1 MTPTTPPLVAQLA
14 PTILIVDDDPVFR
27 SLSRDNLTDTGLTV
41 IEAAD
46 GTEAL
51 SHCQEFDPSLLL
63 VDAVMPNL
71 DGFALCRE
79 LRGRD
84 ATRCTPIVMVTG
96 LQDREA
102 LDRAYEAGATD
113 FIVKPVEWGSLAQR
127 VRYVLRNAGEFS
139 DFQGR
144 PDNRRGAARPDD
156 AEKSTPRDASARV
169 SILIVDDDPVI
180 RAVMSDVLE
189 DEGYDI
195 VEAEDGFAAYNACLH
210 AVPGLVITDAIMPGL
225 SGFDLCRLLR
235 RRAETQH
242 VPALVITGL
251 NDEQSVAAAYDAGA
265 TDFIVKSDNWQI
277 LKYRVRYTLR
287 TARAVADLVAAKQR
301 AEESDRAK
309 SLLLAN
315 MSHELRTPLNA
326 VIGFSE
332 IMHQQMLGPLSAQY
346 VEYAKIIGDSG
357 SHLLTI
363 INDLLDLATSDA
375 KELKIANDSVNIP
388 QVITFS
394 ANMIDALA
402 KEARVE
408 WRVEVASGLP
418 AFRGDA
424 KKLSQVLINLLTNAV
439 KFTPAGGRVTVK
451 ASREP
456 GDGLILRVEDTGV
469 GIPHDKIQLALAPFG
484 QIASQIGRKN
494 GGVGLGL
501 PLSKRLVELHDGT
514 LDIMSQP
521 GVGTTV
527 SARFPQERFIRKLA

>member
-1 MTPTTPPLVAQLA
+1 MTPTTPVPVARLA

-27 SLSRDNLTDTGLTV
+27 SLTRDSLTDTGLTV

-46 GTEAL
+46 GSEAL
-51 SHCQEFDPSLLL
+51 SRCHEFDPSLLL

-71 DGFALCRE
+71 DGYALCRE
-79 LRGRD
+79 LRSRD
-84 ATRCTPIVMVTG
+84 ATQRTPIVMVTG
-96 LQDREA
+96 LQDNEA

-113 FIVKPVEWGSLAQR
+113 FIVKPVEWESLAQR

-139 DFQGR
+139 DFQDR
-144 PDNRRGAARPDD
+144 PNNRRGARPDD
-156 AEKSTPRDASARV
+156 AEKPTPRDASARV

-180 RAVMSDVLE
+180 RAVMSEVLE
-189 DEGYDI
+189 DEGHDI
-195 VEAEDGFAAYNACLH
+195 IEAEDGFAAYNACLH
-210 AVPGLVITDAIMPGL
+210 TVPGLVITDAIMPGL
-225 SGFDLCRLLR
+225 NGFDLCRLLR

-251 NDEQSVAAAYDAGA
+251 NGEQSVAAAYDAGA

-332 IMHQQMLGPLSAQY
+332 IMHQQMLGPLSTQY

-375 KELKIANDSVNIP
+375 KELKIANDAVNIAH
-388 QVITFS
+388 VVTFS
-394 ANMIDALA
+394 ANMISAMA
-402 KEARVE
+402 KEAGVECRVE
-408 WRVEVASGLP
+408 ADSGLP

-424 KKLSQVLINLLTNAV
+424 KKLSQVLIHLLTNAV
-439 KFTPAGGRVTVK
+439 KFTPAGGHVTIK
-451 ASREP
+451 AWRDP
-456 GDGLILRVEDTGV
+456 AGGLILRVEDTGV
-469 GIPHDKIQLALAPFG
+469 GIPRDKVQLALAPFG

-494 GGVGLGL
+494 SGVGLGL

-514 LDIMSQP
+514 LEIASEP

-527 SARFPQERFIRKLA
+527 SARFPQERFIRKLV

>member
-1 MTPTTPPLVAQLA
+1 MTPTTPALVARPA

-27 SLSRDNLTDTGLTV
+27 SLTRDSLTDTGLAV

-46 GTEAL
+46 GGEAL
-51 SHCQEFDPSLLL
+51 SRCHEFDPSLLL

-79 LRGRD
+79 LRSRD
-84 ATRCTPIVMVTG
+84 ATRRTPIVMVTG
-96 LQDREA
+96 LQDHEA

-113 FIVKPVEWGSLAQR
+113 FIVKPVECGSLAQR

-139 DFQGR
+139 DFQSR
-144 PDNRRGAARPDD
+144 SPNRRRRARPDD
-156 AEKSTPRDASARV
+156 AEKTTPSDASARV

-189 DEGYDI
+189 DEGHDI
-195 VEAEDGFAAYNACLH
+195 IEAEDGFAAYNACLH
-210 AVPGLVITDAIMPGL
+210 AVPGLIITDAIMPGL

-242 VPALVITGL
+242 VPVLVITGL

-363 INDLLDLATSDA
+363 INDLLDLASSDA
-375 KELKIANDSVNIP
+375 KELKIANDPVNIP
-388 QVITFS
+388 QVVTFS
-394 ANMIDALA
+394 ANMIGAMA
-402 KEARVE
+402 KEAGVECRVE
-408 WRVEVASGLP
+408 ADSGLP

-424 KKLSQVLINLLTNAV
+424 KKLSQILINLLTNAV
-439 KFTPAGGRVTVK
+439 KFTPAGGQVTVK

-456 GDGLILRVEDTGV
+456 AGGLILRVEDTGV
-469 GIPHDKIQLALAPFG
+469 GIPRDKIQLALAPFG

-514 LDIMSQP
+514 LDIVSEP

-527 SARFPQERFIRKLA
+527 SARFPQERFIRKAV

>member
-1 MTPTTPPLVAQLA
+1 MTPTIPVSVTRTA

-27 SLSRDNLTDTGLTV
+27 SLTRDSLTDTGLTV

-46 GTEAL
+46 GSEAL
-51 SHCQEFDPSLLL
+51 SHCREFDPSLLL

-79 LRGRD
+79 LRSRS
-84 ATRCTPIVMVTG
+84 ATRRTPIVMVTG
-96 LQDREA
+96 LQDHKA
-102 LDRAYEAGATD
+102 LDRAYNAGATD

-127 VRYVLRNAGEFS
+127 VRYALRNAGEFS
-139 DFQGR
+139 DFQNPSDGR
-144 PDNRRGAARPDD
+144 RRGARPDD
-156 AEKSTPRDASARV
+156 DGKTATGDGSARV
-169 SILIVDDDPVI
+169 SILIVDDDPVA
-180 RAVMSDVLE
+180 RAVMCDVLE
-189 DEGYDI
+189 NEGYDV
-195 VEAEDGFAAYNACLH
+195 VEAEDGFAAYNGCLH
-210 AVPGLVITDAIMPGL
+210 TVPGLVITDAMMPGL

-235 RRAETQH
+235 RRAETEH
-242 VPALVITGL
+242 VPILVITGL
-251 NDEQSVAAAYDAGA
+251 NDEQSVVDAYDAGA

-287 TARAVADLVAAKQR
+287 TARAAADLVSAKQR

-375 KELKIANDSVNIP
+375 KELKIANDPVNIP
-388 QVITFS
+388 QVVTFS
-394 ANMIDALA
+394 ANMIGAMA
-402 KEARVE
+402 KEAGVECRVE
-408 WRVEVASGLP
+408 AHSELP

-439 KFTPAGGRVTVK
+439 KFTPAGGHVTIK
-451 ASREP
+451 AWREP
-456 GDGLILRVEDTGV
+456 AGGLVLRVEDTGV
-469 GIPHDKIQLALAPFG
+469 GIPRDKIQLALAPFG

-514 LDIMSQP
+514 LEIASEP
-521 GVGTTV
+521 GTGTTV
-527 SARFPQERFIRKLA
+527 SARFPQERFIRKLV